1 MKKLISILMALVLAL
16 ALLPATVFAED
27 AVAKTDDGTTYA
39 TLEEA
44 VRAVKEG
51 GTVTLLKSATGAGI
65 GTFRNPKAGQI
76 AAKSFTIDFGGFTYT
91 VKDPAVGSTGTETQG
106 FHLE

>member
-39 TLEEA
+39 TLE
-44 VRAVKEG
+44 
-51 GTVTLLKSATGAGI
+51 
-65 GTFRNPKAGQI
+65 
-76 AAKSFTIDFGGFTYT
+76 
-91 VKDPAVGSTGTETQG
+91 
-106 FHLE
+106 